1 MLLFGVIPTQ
11 PWDILLT
18 PAFWW
23 FVVLV
28 IALIITER
36 IIFVVARRTVIRLNL
51 PRTAANNVMIGVR
64 IIILVIIITG
74 ALPLFGVFIP
84 SELLVALT
92 ASLSTAVALFISF
105 SLQNVVAGFYILISR
120 PFSVGDYVKI
130 GANEG
135 IVDEIT
141 INYTRLYGPDKVF
154 VTLANQR
161 VLQNDI
167 TNYRVREPLH
177 TLPLTEKSKKK
188 ELSKGE
194 ESMPQREKRG
204 RLGRIFS
211 GKKLDE
217 LKHIKIEVL
226 YRYTFTVTVR
236 RDYYDEDRTEHKF
249 EEICSKWKPKFGYK
263 PTYQLWGAGGGDV
276 PYLFAITVD
285 DPIKLIENRNEFY
298 KDIIRVTGPTKK

>member
-167 TNYRVREPLH
+167 TNYRVREP
-177 TLPLTEKSKKK
+177 
-188 ELSKGE
+188 
-194 ESMPQREKRG
+194 
-204 RLGRIFS
+204 
-211 GKKLDE
+211 
-217 LKHIKIEVL
+217 
-226 YRYTFTVTVR
+226 
-236 RDYYDEDRTEHKF
+236 
-249 EEICSKWKPKFGYK
+249 
-263 PTYQLWGAGGGDV
+263 
-276 PYLFAITVD
+276 
-285 DPIKLIENRNEFY
+285 
-298 KDIIRVTGPTKK
+298 

>member
-1 MLLFGVIPTQ
+1 MLLFGIMPTQ

-23 FVVLV
+23 FIILV
-28 IALIITER
+28 IALMVAER
-36 IIFVVARRTVIRLNL
+36 LIFLVARRTVIKLNL
-51 PRTAANNVMIGVR
+51 PRTAANTVMIGVR
-64 IIILVIIITG
+64 IIILVIIITA
-74 ALPLFGVFIP
+74 ALPLFGVVIP

-105 SLQNVVAGFYILISR
+105 SLQNVVAGFYILVSR

-161 VLQNDI
+161 VLLNDI

-177 TLPLTEKSKKK
+177 TLPVKSKKK
-188 ELSKGE
+188 EPSRGE
-194 ESMPQREKRG
+194 KSMPQKEKQG
-204 RLGRIFS
+204 RLKSIFS

-217 LKHIKIEVL
+217 LKRIKMKIL
-226 YRYTFTVTVR
+226 YRYTFTVSVR
-236 RDYYDEDRTEHKF
+236 RDYYDEEKTEKKF
-249 EEICSKWKPKFGYK
+249 EEICSSWEPKFGYK
-263 PTYQLWGAGGGDV
+263 PTYQLWGASGGDV

-285 DPIKLIENRNEFY
+285 DPIKLIENRNDFY